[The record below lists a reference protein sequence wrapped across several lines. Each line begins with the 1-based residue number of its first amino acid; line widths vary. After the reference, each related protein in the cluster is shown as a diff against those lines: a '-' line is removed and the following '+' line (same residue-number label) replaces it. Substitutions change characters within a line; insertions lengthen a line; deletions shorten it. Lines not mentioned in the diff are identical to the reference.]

1 MLIVR
6 KPSAPLLNGKA
17 AAYGSLLSWL
27 CENSKNRKTTRII
40 FRNQLQPNKPAKFRR
55 PETTLGGMLILR
67 HRSPAVF
74 LHNQD
79 PKLKLGCR
87 SISLSRAAPAKL
99 PAAPAQPLGLVRPVL
114 VVARMRLC
122 ARLAISESVAWTDS
136 TYPHLQLRMKPSHSP
151 SAQPSVFSIASP
163 CA

>member
-79 PKLKLGCR
+79 PKLKLGFR
-87 SISLSRAAPAKL
+87 SLSFSRPPPPNL
-99 PAAPAQPLGLVRPVL
+99 PPPPPHPFSLFRPVP
-114 VVARMRLC
+114 R
-122 ARLAISESVAWTDS
+122 
-136 TYPHLQLRMKPSHSP
+136 
-151 SAQPSVFSIASP
+151 
-163 CA
+163 